1 MLCNVET
8 SLLWQALFRIG
19 GRNCRDQVNHTTD
32 PRPTMSAQ
40 SDFDVFLTH
49 NSKDKPTAREL
60 KRVLEA
66 RRLTVWFDED
76 QLS

>member
-1 MLCNVET
+1 
-8 SLLWQALFRIG
+8 
-19 GRNCRDQVNHTTD
+19 
-32 PRPTMSAQ
+32 MSAQ